1 MTCFKRDLENQG
13 CCNNWQNGIRTI
25 DGQYPDDNREFK
37 IMEGA
42 GILITPVTAG
52 IKITNAM
59 DPGALEAGQNIEL
72 TTNNDKLTIAT
83 TDDISISGDLSV
95 GGDAA
100 VTGDASV
107 SGDTTLDGD
116 LSVNGNIYNQGASY
130 ESHMEQVY
138 TNDDYII
145 MRDGAVAALANGQY
159 AGFQV
164 KKYDGTN
171 DGRLVID
178 KTGTARVGDVGDEQ
192 PLLTREESAD
202 LNNGEILAWDAANS
216 KAVGVPIDA
225 APTDGSSNPVSS
237 DGVYDALA
245 LKLAIT
251 DLKIVFH
258 GNVSPST
265 AVQSIN
271 VGNILIQFGKV
282 TTNDATTTTINLPIA
297 YPDTSYITVM
307 SQTTN
312 ATGLPQYVNGCCVT
326 SRATNSFTMYNATN
340 GTNSFNW
347 ICMGRN
353 TV

>member
-25 DGQYPDDNREFK
+25 NGQYPDDNREFK

-52 IKITNAM
+52 IKITNAT

-72 TTNNDKLTIAT
+72 TPNGDHLQIGT
-83 TDDISISGDLSV
+83 TDDIAVTGDLSV
-95 GGDAA
+95 AGD
-100 VTGDASV
+100 S
-107 SGDTTLDGD
+107 TLNGD
-116 LSVNGNIYNQGASY
+116 LNVNGNIYNQGASY

-145 MRDGAVAALANGQY
+145 MRDGAVAALPNGQY

-202 LNNGEILAWDAANS
+202 LSNGDILTWDAANS

-225 APTDGSSNPVSS
+225 TPTDGSSNPVSS
-237 DGVYDALA
+237 DGVYDSRFTQVLYRAGLTISNGLPA
-245 LKLAIT
+245 TISELTQLGDDCIIYFCFKNNTTGLEQWYSAPFHTQHAFFSGT
-251 DLKIVFH
+251 DTNRFNNNDVPYIFGFSVTWSRTTGEVTVTSKHTH
-258 GNVSPST
+258 GGSDSWSLDGFEYLNI
-265 AVQSIN
+265 IN
-271 VGNILIQFGKV
+271 VYGRKV
-282 TTNDATTTTINLPIA
+282 
-297 YPDTSYITVM
+297 
-307 SQTTN
+307 
-312 ATGLPQYVNGCCVT
+312 
-326 SRATNSFTMYNATN
+326 
-340 GTNSFNW
+340 
-347 ICMGRN
+347 
-353 TV
+353 